1 MSLIP
6 KIGIGTDLRKNKFH
20 VPAITH
26 GTSEIGY
33 VTPSYSRNL
42 INNASVNLS
51 TRTVV
56 RLSPLFVPTMGDLS
70 VRHYHCFVPFNK
82 MWTPFDAFM
91 DKKPFAFPDGFSQIP
106 TEVPHFCVGQVLRHL
121 MQLNLG
127 LWDQTPEFNT
137 LRTDMVGRIYYQD
150 TNTVSGWKELDHA
163 ACATIFGS
171 QPDQMT
177 WGNDNF
183 NNLWNNNNLHIT
195 NSDLNVA
202 YGGLPSLLYIDYGQG
217 HVPGNYYGIIA
228 ETYENSLRYRTV
240 RPFSLI
246 SDTYKKEEWQKY
258 VVQLSV
264 PTMDACD
271 FSVCYQTSHY
281 KFLVCYNFNGA
292 WKRLRSIFLGL
303 GYCFNPYDD
312 QYVTPFKLMAFYRC
326 YWSKFGVNRNY
337 NFQDTE
343 CAKLTREISRL
354 ASGVIDAVGALN
366 TTLQKFIMNELTK
379 CTYTTPSD
387 YFNSSVTNT
396 QQALLDSGGS
406 VSLNSMYGSITNASS
421 ESQLAYQVGA
431 TARAGSSQS
440 QNSPANPTISGSSG
454 EQVATALGIQMAMR
468 LMRWINRRT
477 VVGSAIYDGL
487 RSLYGNIDINDESS
501 EGVVRIGEDT
511 TDIQIGAIFNQS
523 DFINQ
528 DSGAPLGSFAGVGT
542 GRSNKPKRYKFTA
555 PSFGCVI
562 TLTAVVPQM
571 GYFQGMLRE
580 NSDGVKDNFEMFDP
594 TYDALGWQ
602 SVRYNEIVS
611 DRQFMMDTSNVQGYV
626 GTNLGIFGAQPR
638 YTHMK
643 CGFNRCLGD
652 ISLPHMQDSMLT
664 YTLDRFFH
672 QRKPL
677 PANVPQTFRSAT
689 QGDTNRI
696 FQVVSPT
703 DDHVI
708 WQIYFDVDMF
718 ASMKSI
724 SDSYDTHLP
733 DDSGEMQVSHE

>member
-6 KIGIGTDLRKNKFH
+6 KIGIGQKLKKSNFH
-20 VPAITH
+20 IPAITH

-42 INNASVNLS
+42 INDS
-51 TRTVV
+51 TIKIGTRSVV

-70 VRHYHCFVPFNK
+70 VRHYHFFVPFNK

-127 LWDQTPEFNT
+127 LWDATPVFNT
-137 LRTDMVGRIYYQD
+137 LRTDLVGRIYYQHN
-150 TNTVSGWKELDHA
+150 NTIWKELDVD
-163 ACATIFGS
+163 ACRTIFGS
-171 QPDQMT
+171 QPNQME

-183 NNLWNNNNLHIT
+183 NNLWLNNDLHIT
-195 NSDLNVA
+195 NSDLGVA
-202 YGGLPSLLYIDYGQG
+202 YGGLPSLLYIDGGVG
-217 HVPGNYYGIIA
+217 HQPGNYYGIIGA
-228 ETYENSLRYRTV
+228 TYNNSLRFRTV
-240 RPFSLI
+240 SPTSLI
-246 SDTYKKEEWQKY
+246 SDTYRKDEWRNY

-264 PTMDACD
+264 PSLDSCD
-271 FSVCYQTSHY
+271 FSVCCQVGDY
-281 KFLVCYNFNGA
+281 KFMVCYNFNGA

-312 QYVTPFKLMAFYRC
+312 QFVTPFKLMAFYRC

-354 ASGVIDAVGALN
+354 ANGVIDEVGEVN
-366 TTLQKFIMNELTK
+366 TTLQKFIMNELTT

-387 YFNSSVTNT
+387 YFSSSVTHTN
-396 QQALLDSGGS
+396 QSLLDSGGD
-406 VSLNSMYGSITNASS
+406 VSINSLHGAITNASREDQS
-421 ESQLAYQVGA
+421 AYQVGA
-431 TARAGSSQS
+431 FAKAGATQS
-440 QNSPANPTISGSSG
+440 LNKPSTPTLGGSD
-454 EQVATALGIQMAMR
+454 ERPTALGMQMAMR

-487 RSLYGNIDINDESS
+487 RSLYGNIDINDEST
-501 EGVVRIGEDT
+501 EGVLRIGEDNV
-511 TDIQIGAIFNQS
+511 DIEIGAIFNQS

-528 DSGAPLGSFAGVGT
+528 ESGAPLGSYAGVGQ
-542 GRSNKPKRYKFTA
+542 GRSKQPKYYNFTA

-562 TLTAVVPQM
+562 TMTAVVPQM

-594 TYDALGWQ
+594 TYDAVGWQ
-602 SVRYNEIVS
+602 SVRYNEIVG
-611 DRQFMMDTSNVQGYV
+611 DRQFMLDTSGNIGYV

-652 ISLPHMQDSMLT
+652 ISLPHMQDSMLP

-672 QRKPL
+672 QKKPL

-708 WQIYFDVDMF
+708 WQVYFDVDMF

-724 SDSYDTHLP
+724 SDSYDTHLE
-733 DDSGEMQVSHE
+733 DDNNEIDVSHE

>member
-6 KIGIGTDLRKNKFH
+6 KIGIGTSLRKNKFH

-33 VTPSYSRNL
+33 VVPSYSRNL

-91 DKKPFAFPDGFSQIP
+91 DKKPFAFSGGFSAVP
-106 TEVPHFCVGQVLRHL
+106 TDVPHFCVGVLLRHL
-121 MQLNLG
+121 MQFNVGLFESDSLG
-127 LWDQTPEFNT
+127 T
-137 LRTDMVGRIYYQD
+137 LRSDLVAQMYYRENSDNDWNQLQVND
-150 TNTVSGWKELDHA
+150 FRDFFGYAPGSAQTLNDDFAAIWNT
-163 ACATIFGS
+163 
-171 QPDQMT
+171 
-177 WGNDNF
+177 
-183 NNLWNNNNLHIT
+183 NNLAIQEGSNYR
-195 NSDLNVA
+195 
-202 YGGLPSLLYIDYGQG
+202 YGGVPSLLYVYGDTPRTPLATLVGDLGQDG
-217 HVPGNYYGIIA
+217 LVYKCPLA
-228 ETYENSLRYRTV
+228 VDCTSDRYEKAQIRAYEDN
-240 RPFSLI
+240 
-246 SDTYKKEEWQKY
+246 
-258 VVQLSV
+258 LSI
-264 PTMDACD
+264 PTIDACD
-271 FSVCYQTSHY
+271 FTVRVVVNGREY
-281 KFLVCYNFNGA
+281 LICYNFNGS
-292 WKRLRSIFLGL
+292 WKRIRSIFLGL
-303 GYCFNPYDD
+303 GYAFNPYDTE
-312 QYVTPFKLMAFYRC
+312 YVTPFKLMAFYRC

-337 NFQDTE
+337 NFQDTK
-343 CAKLTREISRL
+343 CAILTREISRL
-354 ASGVIDAVGALN
+354 SGGTIDGVNDFN
-366 TTLQKFIMNELTK
+366 TTLQQFVKDELTK

-396 QQALLDSGGS
+396 QQSLLDSGNSVQIGS
-406 VSLNSMYGSITNASS
+406 LHGAIINASS
-421 ESQLAYQVGA
+421 ESQSAYQVGA
-431 TARAGSSQS
+431 VARAGASQY
-440 QNSPANPTISGSSG
+440 QNSPANP
-454 EQVATALGIQMAMR
+454 VAGGYGQGQENLTTALGLQMAMK

-511 TDIQIGAIFNQS
+511 TDVQIGAIFNQS
-523 DFINQ
+523 DFIN

-542 GRSNKPKRYKFTA
+542 GRSGKQNRYKFTA

-580 NSDGVKDNFEMFDP
+580 NSDGVKDNYEMFDP
-594 TYDALGWQ
+594 TFDAVGWQ
-602 SVRYNEIVS
+602 SVRYNELAA
-611 DRQFMMDTSNVQGYV
+611 DRMFDLQSNNYSYI
-626 GTNLGIFGAQPR
+626 GTALGIFGAQPR

-643 CGFNRCLGD
+643 VGFNRCIGD
-652 ISLPHMQDSMLT
+652 ISLPHMQDSMLP
-664 YTLDRFFH
+664 YTLDRFFP

-677 PANVPQTFRSAT
+677 PVNVPQSFRSAT
-689 QGDTNRI
+689 QGETNRI

-718 ASMKSI
+718 APMKSI
-724 SDSYDTHLP
+724 SDSYDTHTS
-733 DDSGEMQVSHE
+733 DDNGEMQVSHE

>member
-6 KIGIGTDLRKNKFH
+6 KIGIGTSLRKNKFH

-33 VTPSYSRNL
+33 VVPSYSRNL

-91 DKKPFAFPDGFSQIP
+91 DKKPFAFPDGYSSVP
-106 TEVPHFCVGQVLRHL
+106 TEVPHFVVGVLLRHL
-121 MQLNLG
+121 MQFNVGPFDTDSLG
-127 LWDQTPEFNT
+127 T
-137 LRTDMVGRIYYQD
+137 LRSDLVGSIYYRALNSTDEWTLVDNSQESYNMFFA
-150 TNTVSGWKELDHA
+150 NTSEAKVRFDS
-163 ACATIFGS
+163 
-171 QPDQMT
+171 
-177 WGNDNF
+177 
-183 NNLWNNNNLHIT
+183 LWNQ
-195 NSDLNVA
+195 NSIAIQEGVNHT
-202 YGGLPSLLYIDYGQG
+202 YGGVPSLLAIKTSGARYPYFYYPIF
-217 HVPGNYYGIIA
+217 GNLGDGA
-228 ETYENSLRYRTV
+228 LTYTSG
-240 RPFSLI
+240 
-246 SDTYKKEEWQKY
+246 SDPRLHSSNEYELNQYEEY
-258 VVQLSV
+258 FANLSV
-264 PTMDACD
+264 PSIDACD
-271 FSVCYQTSHY
+271 FTTRVTDSQNEY
-281 KFLVCYNFNGA
+281 LICYNFNGS
-292 WKRLRSIFLGL
+292 WKRIRSIFLGL
-303 GYCFNPYDD
+303 GYCFNPYDSE
-312 QYVTPFKLMAFYRC
+312 YVTPFKLMAFYRC

-337 NFQDTE
+337 NFQDTK
-343 CAKLTREISRL
+343 CAILTREISRQANGL
-354 ASGVIDAVGALN
+354 IDDISDFN
-366 TTLQKFIMNELTK
+366 TTLQQFVKDELTK

-406 VSLNSMYGSITNASS
+406 VEINSLHGSITRANN
-421 ESQLAYQVGA
+421 ESQTAYQVGA
-431 TARAGSSQS
+431 FAAAGDRQID
-440 QNSPANPTISGSSG
+440 NSAANPTLSGASN
-454 EQVATALGIQMAMR
+454 EQIPTALGIQMALK

-487 RSLYGNIDINDESS
+487 RSLYGNIEINDESS

-528 DSGAPLGSFAGVGT
+528 DNGAPLGSFAGVGT
-542 GRSNKPKRYKFTA
+542 GRSAKPKRFKFTA

-594 TYDALGWQ
+594 TYDAVGWQ
-602 SVRYNEIVS
+602 SVRYNELCA
-611 DRQFMMDTSNVQGYV
+611 DRMFNMSSNNMTYI
-626 GTNLGIFGAQPR
+626 GTALGIFGAQPR

-643 CGFNRCLGD
+643 VGFNRCVGD
-652 ISLPHMQDSMLT
+652 ISLPHMQDSMLP
-664 YTLDRFFH
+664 YTLDRFFP

-677 PANVPQTFRSAT
+677 PVNVPQSFRSAT
-689 QGDTNRI
+689 QGETNRI

-718 ASMKSI
+718 APMKSI
-724 SDSYDTHLP
+724 SDSYDTHTS
-733 DDSGEMQVSHE
+733 DDNGEISVSHE